1 MVEMKADTVVLGA
14 GMVGVVATLQL
25 QERGRDVVLTDRHDV
40 AGEESSFG
48 NTGNM
53 RIGNG
58 RFAAERYG

>member
-48 NTGNM
+48 NTVCRGAVWLT
-53 RIGNG
+53 ITDD
-58 RFAAERYG
+58 